1 MNSKWAGRTPRLA
14 CPPKQEGD
22 GTNHPRRP
30 VKGASAICN
39 SFFSLLPRHWHWH
52 MRALRRQGHCH
63 ETRVQEGVAKRT
75 AYPRAQGAAT
85 PWLQSQRVSRKPSAN
100 ALLSSQRKRR
110 HRLTR
115 ACAYADEPQAN
126 VFYEEARSSA
136 IIHTCAPAPAPAR
149 VAFARLSACV
159 PRHRIRSSSLGVA
172 ASFATHVQVQH
183 RSSHVC

>member
-1 MNSKWAGRTPRLA
+1 MGWTNTAPRVPPQARGRRDQ
-14 CPPKQEGD
+14 PPPETCQRCKHILQF
-22 GTNHPRRP
+22 
-30 VKGASAICN
+30 V
-39 SFFSLLPRHWHWH
+39 FSLLPRHWRWHWH

-172 ASFATHVQVQH
+172 ASFATHVQVQR
-183 RSSHVC
+183 RSPHVC

>member
-1 MNSKWAGRTPRLA
+1 M
-14 CPPKQEGD
+14 QY
-22 GTNHPRRP
+22 
-30 VKGASAICN
+30 V
-39 SFFSLLPRHWHWH
+39 FSLLPRHWHWH

-75 AYPRAQGAAT
+75 AYPRVQGAAT

-159 PRHRIRSSSLGVA
+159 RRHRIRSSSLGGA
-172 ASFATHVQVQH
+172 ASFATRVLTAVSAATGWRAWARWILRAH
-183 RSSHVC
+183 RGQGSCGGTDRAVSGGG